1 VNPTNYSPFRYRT
14 PGRAMTGSDLLGR
27 GSPLPAAIPLYF
39 FLCFET
45 FRFDSTQNVASPM
58 TRAPKSSRKRSS
70 GSRRTM
76 SAAKANRDFAELNQI
91 GIALSETRD
100 ADQLLSLILTK
111 AREITGA
118 DAGSLYLVEEAGQPS
133 NAPAKSAGSSRWL
146 RFKLA
151 QNDSVKFPFGDHT
164 LPITEDSIAGYCAL
178 HGEVIELADAYRIS
192 KNRPFRFNSSFDVQ
206 SGYRTRSLVALPMK
220 NGKGE
225 ILGVLQ
231 LINCKRHPKARL
243 TNASGVLRNVH
254 PFPKRAVELGLSL
267 ASQAAVAY
275 ENSRLYR
282 DIENLFDGFVNAA
295 VKAIEQRD
303 PTTSGHSQR
312 VCDMTLALA
321 TAVDR
326 ESGGGPY
333 ADVRFSREQMKE
345 LRYAALLHDFGKV
358 GVREEVLV
366 KAKKLRPLQF
376 FRVLDRF
383 DYIRRDIEARI
394 AQQKVDALLALSR
407 KEAAARLLAL
417 DAEAG
422 RLLRELDRYAEFI
435 ARANEPTILP
445 SGDFGV
451 LEEIARKTYRD
462 AGGQDRPYLTAEEV
476 RFLSIPR
483 GSLDPDERRQIESH
497 VVHSFNFLT
506 QIPWT
511 REFRNIPEI
520 ARSHHEK
527 LNGKGYP
534 MGLTSAEIPV
544 QAKMMTIC
552 DIFDALAASDRPYK
566 RAVPVERALEILE
579 HCVRDEEI
587 DADLFRMF
595 VAAGVFGI
603 VSK

>member
-1 VNPTNYSPFRYRT
+1 M
-14 PGRAMTGSDLLGR
+14 ALLMTK
-27 GSPLPAAIPLYF
+27 AQK
-39 FLCFET
+39 T
-45 FRFDSTQNVASPM
+45 F
-58 TRAPKSSRKRSS
+58 RKRSS
-70 GSRRTM
+70 SSRHTM

-100 ADQLLSLILTK
+100 VDQLLSLILRK

-118 DAGSLYLVEEAGQPS
+118 DAGSLYVEEGGQAS
-133 NAPAKSAGSSRWL
+133 NWPTKGEGGFRWL

-151 QNDSVKFPFGDHT
+151 QNDSVEFPFSEHT
-164 LPITEDSIAGYCAL
+164 LPVTEGSIAGHCAL
-178 HGEVIELADAYRIS
+178 HGEVIELADAYRIA
-192 KNRPFRFNSSFDVQ
+192 KIRPFRFNSSFDEQ

-231 LINCKRHPKARL
+231 LINCKRNPKARL
-243 TNASGVLRNVH
+243 TNASVVLRNVH
-254 PFPKRAVELGLSL
+254 PFPKRAVVLGLSL

-321 TAVDR
+321 SAVDR
-326 ESGGGPY
+326 EPGGPY
-333 ADVRFSREQMKE
+333 GDLRFSREQMKE

-366 KAKKLRPLQF
+366 KAKKLHPLQF
-376 FRVLDRF
+376 FRLLDRF
-383 DYIRRDIEARI
+383 DYIRRDIEARV
-394 AQQKVDALLALSR
+394 AQQKVEALLALSR
-407 KEAAARLLAL
+407 KEAAVRLRAL

-422 RLLRELDRYAEFI
+422 GLLAELDRYAEVI
-435 ARANEPTILP
+435 VRANEPTILP
-445 SGDFGV
+445 SSDFGV
-451 LEEIARKTYRD
+451 LAEIARKTYRD
-462 AGGQDRPYLTAEEV
+462 GGGKDRPYLTVEEV
-476 RFLSIPR
+476 RFLSIAR

-511 REFRNIPEI
+511 REFRGIPAI

-534 MGLTSAEIPV
+534 SGLTAIEIPV

-552 DIFDALAASDRPYK
+552 DIYDALAASDRPYK
-566 RAVPVERALEILE
+566 RAVPTNRALEILE

-595 VAAGVFGI
+595 VDAQVYGI
-603 VSK
+603 VSKSS